1 MIPFEWLDQA
11 AKRISD
17 QIVHTPL
24 SYDDDLKIHLKWEN
38 KQITGSF
45 KVRGAIN
52 KIFALEPW
60 EQEQGLVTASAGNH
74 GQGVALAGKLI
85 GARVVVFA
93 SDHAVPAKVEAMRN
107 LGAEV
112 CFVNG
117 GYGLAETSAV
127 EFAINHKS
135 NYISPY
141 NDGQVIAGQ
150 GTIGLEILQEVTLDP
165 NEPWVIPVGGGGL
178 ISGIGAVLQK
188 YNKRPKLV
196 GVQPE
201 ASAFTYSLFHKG
213 HQDNVPDLQTLADG
227 LSGPVEK
234 GSITI
239 PMIKNLVDDL
249 ILISE
254 VEIAHAIAYAWY
266 KYQEVIEGSAAIGL
280 AAVLAGKVKS
290 PAVVVLTGGN
300 IQPEVH
306 AQICQKYSGQI

>member
-1 MIPFEWLDQA
+1 
-11 AKRISD
+11 
-17 QIVHTPL
+17 
-24 SYDDDLKIHLKWEN
+24 
-38 KQITGSF
+38 
-45 KVRGAIN
+45 
-52 KIFALEPW
+52 
-60 EQEQGLVTASAGNH
+60 
-74 GQGVALAGKLI
+74 
-85 GARVVVFA
+85 
-93 SDHAVPAKVEAMRN
+93 
-107 LGAEV
+107 
-112 CFVNG
+112 
-117 GYGLAETSAV
+117 
-127 EFAINHKS
+127 
-135 NYISPY
+135 
-141 NDGQVIAGQ
+141 
-150 GTIGLEILQEVTLDP
+150 
-165 NEPWVIPVGGGGL
+165 
-178 ISGIGAVLQK
+178 
-188 YNKRPKLV
+188 
-196 GVQPE
+196 VQPE